1 MKIVFLETKTWEAE
15 YLKEKLSGN
24 QLVFCGSEDL
34 ALHPDCEILCNFV
47 NSPAK
52 KEVLDASPN
61 LKYIATRSTGFD
73 HIDIS
78 ECKKRGIQVSNVPT
92 YGENTV
98 AEFTF
103 ALLLTLSRKL
113 YKSLKQVKE
122 QGKFSTE
129 GLIGFDLKGKTIGIV
144 GTGHIGE
151 HMVRMAQGFEMQ
163 VKAYDPHPKPELI
176 QKYEVEYLSLEELL
190 KQSDIVSLHLP
201 YLPATHHILNEE
213 KFKLLKPGA
222 ILLNTSR
229 GGLVDTSALVQAL
242 KTGQVGGAGL
252 DVLEEEG
259 LLVHEDQLWQNPHPQ
274 ANELMTMLADHELM
288 HMENVI
294 ITPHNAFNSQEALSR
309 ILDTTVQ
316 NITAFI
322 AGHPINVI
330 QS

>member
-15 YLKEKLSGN
+15 YLKEKLSNN
-24 QLVFCGSEDL
+24 QLVFCESQDL
-34 ALHPDCEILCNFV
+34 ALHPDCEILSNFV

-52 KEVLDASPN
+52 KEVLDALPN

-103 ALLLTLSRKL
+103 ALLLTLSRKI
-113 YKSLKQVKE
+113 YSSIKQVKE
-122 QGKFSTE
+122 QAKFSTE
-129 GLIGFDLKGKTIGIV
+129 SLSGFDLKGKTIGIV

-151 HMVRMAQGFEMQ
+151 HVVRIARGFEMK
-163 VKAYDPHPKPELI
+163 VKAYDPHAKLELT
-176 QKYEVEYLSLEELL
+176 QKYEVEYLDLDSLL
-190 KQSDIVSLHLP
+190 KQSDIVSLHIP
-201 YLPATHHILNEE
+201 YFKETHHIINSE
-213 KFKLLKPGA
+213 KFKLFKKGS

-229 GGLVDTSALVQAL
+229 GGLVETAGLVKAL
-242 KTGQVGGAGL
+242 KDQQIAGAGL

-259 LLVHEDQLWQNPHPQ
+259 LLVHEDVLWQNKHPK
-274 ANELMTMLADHELM
+274 AEELLTILADHELM

-294 ITPHNAFNSQEALSR
+294 ITPHNAFNSRQAVER
-309 ILDTTVQ
+309 ILDTTVE
-316 NITAFI
+316 NINAFI
-322 AGHPINVI
+322 GGRVINSVLV
-330 QS
+330 